1 MLHLKI
7 KDAANMMKMN
17 SKFGKYFK
25 CVQFRVHYNV
35 NEIIDLVAVI
45 FCNVLKF
52 VNELAISNNILVGRV
67 ENRNTFLDNMNDFR
81 LYVTHLL
88 KILFKI
94 T

>member
-1 MLHLKI
+1 MKI
-7 KDAANMMKMN
+7 KDLANVMRTN

-25 CVQFRVHYNV
+25 WVKFGVFYNV
-35 NEIIDLVAVI
+35 DETIDLVAII

-52 VNELAISNNILVGRV
+52 VNKLAICNNIVVGRV
-67 ENRNTFLDNMNDFR
+67 ENRNAFLDNMNDFR